1 MTHVPTKVLN
11 IPAGLPKYRISGPL
25 AKLHTI
31 APSQFSDLANK
42 PINIC
47 KNKAH
52 YVC

>member
-1 MTHVPTKVLN
+1 MTHVPTKVLGHSGR
-11 IPAGLPKYRISGPL
+11 PAKLSDPGPL
-25 AKLHTI
+25 GKLHTI